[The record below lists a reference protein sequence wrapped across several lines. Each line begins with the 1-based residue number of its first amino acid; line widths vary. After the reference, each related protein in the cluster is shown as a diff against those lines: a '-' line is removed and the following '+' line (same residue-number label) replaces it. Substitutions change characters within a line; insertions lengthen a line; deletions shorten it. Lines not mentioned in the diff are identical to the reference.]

1 MTLPSVTK
9 SEELYACLYLT
20 EFPAQA
26 LLRLRAQLEEGLRDK
41 PFVVMEGEP
50 PMQYVCSLNTKAHAL
65 GIRRGMTRVEADTF
79 PSVTQLPRS
88 LAEEVA
94 ARAAL
99 LECCGAF
106 SPRVEDLSANGVF
119 QCAID
124 IAGTEKLFG
133 PPNIL
138 GKTLLQRVRSLGFR
152 ACVAIS
158 RNFHAALCMARGIAA
173 ANRVKVIP
181 SGEESTAL
189 APLPLT
195 VLSLSEAHTE
205 TFALWGIYTLGKL
218 AELPEKPL
226 IARIGKQGKH
236 LLELARGERPHL
248 FEPVEPVFALVERM
262 ELDTPVELLESLL
275 FVIAIMLEQLILRAT
290 SRIVTL
296 ASVTIDL
303 SLEGGAQHTCTVRPA
318 LPTNLKQL
326 WIKLIHLDLEAHPP
340 QAAILALTLGAE
352 HGKSSKVQLGLF
364 SPQLP
369 EPMRLDV
376 TLARIRSI
384 VGEAHVGRALLQ
396 DTHASDGFSMEP
408 FSVPFSVPSR
418 STAPPTPRQP
428 RASTRQM
435 RPPVSISVTLQD
447 KEPDTFSFYEKRY
460 KVEHAYGPW
469 LVSGDW
475 WNPTLWSSEQWDL
488 VARSL
493 DGTLLCCCL
502 CRDVVQGTWTLV
514 SLYD

>member
-1 MTLPSVTK
+1 MPSIPK

-26 LLRLRAQLEEGLRDK
+26 LLRLRPHLLQGLRAK

-50 PMQYVCSLNTKAHAL
+50 PMQQVCSLNAKAQVL

-79 PSVTQLPRS
+79 PSVTQLLRS
-88 LAEEVA
+88 LAEEA
-94 ARAAL
+94 AAKAAL

-106 SPRVEDLSANGVF
+106 SPGVEDLSTNGVF
-119 QCAID
+119 QCGID

-133 PPNIL
+133 PPKLL

-158 RNFHAALCMARGIAA
+158 RNFHAALCMARGIASV
-173 ANRVKVIP
+173 NQVKVIP

-195 VLSLSEAHTE
+195 VLDISEAYAE
-205 TFALWGIYTLGKL
+205 TFALWGIHTLGKL

-226 IARIGKQGKH
+226 IARMGQQGKH

-248 FEPVEPVFALVERM
+248 FQPVEPAFTLVERM
-262 ELDTPVELLESLL
+262 ELDSPVELLDSLFFL
-275 FVIAIMLEQLILRAT
+275 VGIMLEQLILRAT
-290 SRIVTL
+290 SRIVAL
-296 ASVTIDL
+296 ASVTIHL
-303 SLEGGAQHTCTVRPA
+303 SLEGVALHTRTVRPA

-340 QAAILALTLGAE
+340 QAAILALTLAAE
-352 HGKSSKVQLGLF
+352 HGKTSKVQLGLF

-384 VGEAHVGRALLQ
+384 VGEAHVGRALLK
-396 DTHASDGFSMEP
+396 DTYASDGYSIEP
-408 FSVPFSVPSR
+408 FSVPFSVLSR
-418 STAPPTPRQP
+418 STVPSTPRQP

-435 RPPVSISVTLQD
+435 RPPASISVTLRD
-447 KEPDTFSFYEKRY
+447 KQPETFSFHEKRY
-460 KVEHAYGPW
+460 TVEHAYGPW

-488 VARSL
+488 VARSVE
-493 DGTLLCCCL
+493 GTLLCCCL
-502 CRDVVQGTWTLV
+502 CRDLVHGTWTLV